1 MTQVPAGWL
10 RRTVARAL
18 AEDVGAGDVTTAA
31 VVPPGQKGRA
41 VLIARQELVLAGAA
55 AFEEVFAQVGG
66 VEVEFHFQDGDP
78 VPAGETAATVK
89 GSLASILTGERV
101 ALNFVMR
108 LSGIATLTAE
118 YAKAVKGT
126 GCAVTDTRKTTPGLR
141 ALEKAAVIAG
151 GGTSHRSGLFDG
163 VLIKDNHVA
172 AAGSVTEAVAR
183 TKKAAPHTLSTPFRK
198 YGDAPR
204 RPMRRDREARDRVV
218 PAAAAARERNAAGAD
233 AAVRRMPSY
242 LRNGVLRIEVEVG
255 KLHQLSEAIEAGA
268 DIVMLDNMSPDDARR
283 AVEIAA
289 GRVLIEASGGMTLQN
304 VRAYAE
310 TGVDI
315 ISVGRL
321 THSAPAADM
330 ALKIRK

>member
-10 RRTVARAL
+10 KRTVARAL

-31 VVPPGQKGRA
+31 VVPEGRKGRA
-41 VLIARQELVLAGAA
+41 VLVARQDLVLAGTA
-55 AFEEVFAQVGG
+55 AFGEVFAQVGG
-66 VEVEFHFQDGDP
+66 VEVEFQFQDGDR

-89 GSLASILTGERV
+89 GTLWSILAGERV

-108 LSGIATLTAE
+108 LSGIATATAE
-118 YAKAVKGT
+118 YVKAVKGT
-126 GCAVTDTRKTTPGLR
+126 ACAITDTRKTTPGLR
-141 ALEKAAVIAG
+141 ALEKAAVVAG
-151 GGTSHRSGLFDG
+151 GGASHRSGLFDG

-172 AAGSVTEAVAR
+172 ATGSVAEAIAR
-183 TKKAAPHTLSTPFRK
+183 AKKAAPHTL
-198 YGDAPR
+198 
-204 RPMRRDREARDRVV
+204 RV
-218 PAAAAARERNAAGAD
+218 
-233 AAVRRMPSY
+233 
-242 LRNGVLRIEVEVG
+242 EVEVG
-255 KLHQLSEAIEAGA
+255 SLRQLAEAVEAGA

-289 GRVLIEASGGMTLQN
+289 GRVLIEASGGMALEN

-310 TGVDI
+310 AGVDI

-330 ALKIRK
+330 ALKVKGNR